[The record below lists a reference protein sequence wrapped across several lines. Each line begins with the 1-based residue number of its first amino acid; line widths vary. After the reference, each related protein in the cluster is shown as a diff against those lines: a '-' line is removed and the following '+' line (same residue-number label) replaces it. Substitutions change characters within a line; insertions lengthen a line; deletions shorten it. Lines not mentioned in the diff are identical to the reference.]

1 MLGLAVA
8 CGVNAQTAPP
18 SAATERASAPAISR
32 TVGLDHFAAGGQVRI
47 HQPVSGDLI
56 AAAGALDV
64 DATVAGNAMV
74 TGGTVRLGAGV
85 GRSVIAAAGRL
96 SVHGPVGHNLR
107 VAGGHV
113 ELLPEASVAGNVSV
127 GAGQV
132 TLRGPVQGDVRV
144 AGGTV
149 LIDTS
154 VQGDVWVGA
163 GQVRLGPNAKLAG
176 ALHWRGNQA
185 MERDPAAQVAGA
197 VSAITW
203 PTTRGHGGPGGHE
216 GHDNDKMPHR
226 SDTKSWHTPSSFTG
240 GWWWTL
246 GLMLL
251 SAGLVAALPGTA
263 QRVTL
268 TLRNRWPWSVLA
280 GLAVI
285 ACVPVAAVLLL
296 ITVVGAPVALVLLLM
311 YVPLLIV
318 GYASLGAALGQW
330 ALASWQA
337 QHVASTSWR
346 VAAAMLG
353 MLVLAALASLPWL
366 GPLVAVLAVL
376 SGVGLLALQLVR

>member
-1 MLGLAVA
+1 V
-8 CGVNAQTAPP
+8 
-18 SAATERASAPAISR
+18 
-32 TVGLDHFAAGGQVRI
+32 
-47 HQPVSGDLI
+47 
-56 AAAGALDV
+56 
-64 DATVAGNAMV
+64 MV

-176 ALHWRGNQA
+176 ALHWRSNQA

-203 PTTRGHGGPGGHE
+203 PITRGHG

-268 TLRNRWPWSVLA
+268 TLRHRWPWSVLA

-311 YVPLLIV
+311 VLPLLIV
-318 GYASLGAALGQW
+318 GYASLGASLGQW

-337 QHVASTSWR
+337 QRMASTPWR

-353 MLVLAALASLPWL
+353 MLALAALASLPWL

-376 SGVGLLALQLVR
+376 SGVGLMALQFVR